1 MVIFFAKFFLFILVT
16 AISAIVAAQKLWSFI
31 DGRIDAEALHL
42 AADIIGP
49 YLGFNTHGDKTQQH
63 NVIQMVIHW
72 VSMPIGIAAGFA
84 VLFVLE
90 VALRRMQDS
99 NKN

>member
-1 MVIFFAKFFLFILVT
+1 MVNFFAKFFLFIFVT
-16 AISAIVAAQKLWSFI
+16 AISAIVSARKLWSFI

-42 AADIIGP
+42 AADIVGP
-49 YLGFNTHGDKTQQH
+49 YLGFDTHGDKTQQH

-90 VALRRMQDS
+90 IVLKRMQDG
-99 NKN
+99 NRN